1 MILKVRLMGWFA
13 GGSVAMLHNR
23 TASGIGVYA
32 DGRIMIHKNS
42 HQAVAMIDISGQI
55 VKPNEIILSQ
65 EAASLINA
73 KPGDRVKVA
82 KTSHEESIELIH
94 KKLACAPLSYEE
106 LKKIITDI
114 TNNVLVGAEIA
125 YFVSAIYRCGMS
137 LRETVDL
144 TKAMVRTGQRLHLKK
159 RLIVDKHSVG
169 GISGRETPIIVSIC
183 AAAGLTM
190 PKTSSRAITSPA
202 GTADSMEVLCKVSF
216 SPKQLERIVK
226 KTNACFVWGGTL
238 GFAPADDKLIR
249 IEKMLHLDP
258 EPQLLASIISKKLSV
273 GAKYALIDIP
283 YGPSA
288 KVYDKKHAL
297 KLKKKFEIIGKKLGI
312 HIECFLDY
320 ESEPRG
326 NGIGPLLEA
335 IDVVRV
341 LRRESNGYKLRKLAI
356 KMAGRILEMAKK
368 AKPGHGEAMA
378 KEILDSGRA
387 YNKFKE
393 IIKAQ
398 GGSLKNIETLH
409 FRTAKYHNDIFSGK
423 SFVIRK
429 IDIKRINQT
438 AIIAGCPSSKAA
450 GIYLYKHLGDKV
462 KKGEKLLTLYAE
474 SQSEMKEA
482 LNFYR
487 KAKPIA

>member
-1 MILKVRLMGWFA
+1 MILKVRLLGWSA
-13 GGSVAMLHNR
+13 GGSVAMLNNG
-23 TASGIGVYA
+23 TASKLGVRA

-55 VKPNEIILSQ
+55 VKPHEIILSQ
-65 EAASLINA
+65 EAASLLNA
-73 KPGDRVKVA
+73 KSGDRVRIVP
-82 KTSHEESIELIH
+82 TSHEESIELIH
-94 KKLACAPLSYEE
+94 KKLSCAPLSYEE

-137 LRETVDL
+137 LRETTDL
-144 TKAMVRTGQRLHLKK
+144 TRAMVKTGQKLHLKK
-159 RLIVDKHSVG
+159 KLIVDKHSVG

-216 SPKQLERIVK
+216 TPKQLEKIIR

-288 KVYDKKHAL
+288 KVYNKEHAL
-297 KLKKKFEIIGKKLGI
+297 KLKRKFEIIGKKLGL

-341 LRRESNGYKLRKLAI
+341 LRGESNGYKLRKLAI
-356 KMAGRILEMAKK
+356 KMAGRIFEMVHK
-368 AKPGHGEAMA
+368 AKIGEGEKMA
-378 KEILDSGRA
+378 VEILDSGRA
-387 YNKFKE
+387 YEKFKE

-398 GGSLKNIETLH
+398 GGSLKRIDTLH
-409 FRTAKYHNDIFSGK
+409 FRAAKHHKDIIS
-423 SFVIRK
+423 SRNFVIKK

-438 AIIAGCPSSKAA
+438 AIIAGCPSSKSA

-462 KKGEKLLTLYAE
+462 RRGEKLLTIYAE
-474 SQSEMKEA
+474 LPSELKEA

-487 KAKPIA
+487 KVKPII

>member
-13 GGSVAMLHNR
+13 GGSVAMLHNM

-169 GISGRETPIIVSIC
+169 GISGRETPIILSIC

-238 GFAPADDKLIR
+238 GFAPA
-249 IEKMLHLDP
+249 
-258 EPQLLASIISKKLSV
+258 A
-273 GAKYALIDIP
+273 
-283 YGPSA
+283 
-288 KVYDKKHAL
+288 
-297 KLKKKFEIIGKKLGI
+297 
-312 HIECFLDY
+312 
-320 ESEPRG
+320 
-326 NGIGPLLEA
+326 
-335 IDVVRV
+335 
-341 LRRESNGYKLRKLAI
+341 
-356 KMAGRILEMAKK
+356 
-368 AKPGHGEAMA
+368 
-378 KEILDSGRA
+378 
-387 YNKFKE
+387 
-393 IIKAQ
+393 
-398 GGSLKNIETLH
+398 
-409 FRTAKYHNDIFSGK
+409 
-423 SFVIRK
+423 
-429 IDIKRINQT
+429 
-438 AIIAGCPSSKAA
+438 
-450 GIYLYKHLGDKV
+450 
-462 KKGEKLLTLYAE
+462 
-474 SQSEMKEA
+474 
-482 LNFYR
+482 
-487 KAKPIA
+487 